1 MIHTYPSLQIT
12 PLDDSL
18 LERAGNIISV
28 QVEINNTSSGWKR
41 PSATNGEIST

>member
-28 QVEINNTSSGWKR
+28 QVEINNTSSARKK
-41 PSATNGEIST
+41 PSATNGEIAT